1 MHSKRQ
7 RGLALD
13 KCVRIA
19 KQISTRSFQC
29 SCQGYRMVSWL
40 LWLVPMLNH
49 MLCAGRFYQVLNI
62 NLGLC
67 VTYWLLFPCALS
79 WAFFRFPIPFPHLS
93 HYTAFILE
101 YSEHQLCCCPFK
113 TKISRWH
120 VHFWC
125 SDWNYHYFG
134 LSIRLRVCTTLSVD
148 IIIRMPFPATVFI
161 HR

>member
-40 LWLVPMLNH
+40 LWLVPMLNQ

-101 YSEHQLCCCPFK
+101 YSWSISCVVAHSKLRFLDDICSLLMFWPQLPL
-113 TKISRWH
+113 
-120 VHFWC
+120 FW
-125 SDWNYHYFG
+125 
-134 LSIRLRVCTTLSVD
+134 
-148 IIIRMPFPATVFI
+148 FI
-161 HR
+161 H